1 MQSRRRSFFFLL
13 LVTLVLCGAVA
24 WAAFLPARTTNV
36 SNVSGMPDG
45 IDPSGDRNNSYA
57 WCMEVLP
64 QADGEYLYVGSN
76 RNLAYFIYG
85 GSKMTSADIENL
97 SVNYLDGDLPYEQPG
112 ATDFRAKVFRYKLD
126 GSEPWEEVY
135 QSPTTLE
142 SGDVTLGE
150 ESGFRGMQ
158 TYTPPGEDPAL
169 FAVTFNEGVS
179 NPVCRVLKFP
189 SDFTPEDEPEVVFT
203 DATGSLR
210 GITVHDGKL
219 FVGTDG
225 YKDQTPS
232 VWCSENPVSNDS
244 WSPVMFPWDVT
255 TSNRSGVWDLI
266 SYNEYLYVFANT
278 RVYKGRYVGI
288 GEPETNDQGWT
299 WETVV
304 GSKLS
309 QGAKY
314 PRGLGNPNIA
324 AMSPFPFSVGG
335 QDYVYVTTFA
345 NMPVA
350 LAYLAAALNGIVSP
364 DVAFGQFFAR
374 LDPAQVYRFDENDD
388 WELVIGD
395 LDKNVYPTSDD
406 WGALEGTPVF
416 STRLGNYGAGFYNP
430 SFLQVLQGDDTNL
443 SFNQYTWWMD
453 SYNGKLYCTTFD
465 YRVFTR
471 YIREL
476 VSDPDVLAQLDLV
489 DQLNTNPAGLDLYVT
504 EDGID
509 WSPVTRDGFGD
520 PYNYGGRTLKTTSVG
535 LFVGTANPFW
545 GTQVWKITETDEDD
559 PDGGDSGGGGGG
571 CSGATAAPFGLLLLA
586 PLFALFRR
594 KG

>member
-1 MQSRRRSFFFLL
+1 MRLGKRNTL
-13 LVTLVLCGAVA
+13 LVMACSFLIAASVA
-24 WAAFLPARTTNV
+24 WAALAWTRTTNV
-36 SNVSGMPDG
+36 SNTSGMPDG
-45 IDPSGDRNNSYA
+45 IEPSGDRNNSYA

-64 QADGEYLYVGSN
+64 QTDGDYLYVGSN

-85 GSKMTSADIENL
+85 GSSMTSEQIENL
-97 SVNYLDGDLPYEQPG
+97 SLNYLSGDLPYEQPG

-126 GSEPWEEVY
+126 GTGPWEEVY
-135 QSPTTLE
+135 QSPTQLV
-142 SGDVTLGE
+142 SGDVTIGK

-158 TYTPPGEDPAL
+158 TYAPAGQDPAL
-169 FAVTFNEGVS
+169 FAVTFNEGVP

-189 SDFTPEDEPEVVFT
+189 SDFTLGEEPEEVFT
-203 DATGSLR
+203 DSTGSLR

-225 YKDQTPS
+225 YKDTRAAVFYS
-232 VWCSENPVSNDS
+232 SDPVSNDS
-244 WSPVMFPWDVT
+244 WTPVLYPSEIGRNSV
-255 TSNRSGVWDLI
+255 GVWDLI
-266 SYNEYLYVFANT
+266 SYNDYLYVFAGT
-278 RVYKGRYVGI
+278 RVYKGRYVGM
-288 GEPETNDQGWT
+288 GEPGTNSQGWT
-299 WETVV
+299 WETIV

-388 WELVIGD
+388 WEMIIGD

-416 STRLGNYGAGFYNP
+416 SSRLGNYGAGFYNP
-430 SFLQVLQGDDTNL
+430 SLEQILAGDDTNL

-453 SYNGKLYCTTFD
+453 TYDGNLYCTTFD

-471 YIREL
+471 YIRDL
-476 VSDPDVLAQLDLV
+476 TSDPTVIERLDTV
-489 DQLNTNPAGLDLYVT
+489 DRLNTNPMGFDLYVT
-504 EDGID
+504 EDGVN
-509 WSPVTRDGFGD
+509 WSAVTRNGFGD
-520 PYNYGGRTLKTTSVG
+520 PYNYGGRTLKSTSEG

-545 GTQVWKITETDEDD
+545 GAQVWKVTGTVDD
-559 PDGGDSGGGGGG
+559 AGDGGGGGG
-571 CSGATAAPFGLLLLA
+571 CSSAGLVPMGLLLLV
-586 PLFALFRR
+586 PMFVVSRR
-594 KG
+594 KH